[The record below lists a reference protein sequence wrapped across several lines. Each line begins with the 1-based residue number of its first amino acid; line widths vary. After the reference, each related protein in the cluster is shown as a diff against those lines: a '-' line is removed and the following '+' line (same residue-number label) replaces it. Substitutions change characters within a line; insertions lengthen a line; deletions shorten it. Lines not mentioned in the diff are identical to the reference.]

1 MELNDPSAAECLRI
15 LLDDQCR
22 NLRGTAQRIE
32 SLHLD
37 GTRAMQPAQWL
48 GPARAAHDRLA
59 EQMLSN
65 LTLARSAASHAA
77 DESARAAATL
87 AGRVG

>member
-15 LLDDQCR
+15 LLHAQCR
-22 NLRGTAQRIE
+22 NLRNTAQRIE
-32 SLHLD
+32 SLHLF
-37 GTRAMQPAQWL
+37 GVRAMQPAQWV
-48 GPARAAHDRLA
+48 GPARVAHDSLA

-65 LTLARSAASHAA
+65 LNLARSAVSHAA
-77 DESARAAATL
+77 EESARAAATL